1 MLKKIYLFLT
11 AFIITGVFSV
21 NAQYVNL
28 QGNNPD
34 ITEYVQANQENWDKP
49 IMYVFYSNQPC
60 PLCSRAMGMI
70 YNIYEEYFLNQ
81 FSYFE
86 IDYTDEDEF
95 GMQMSYNLNQ
105 PLSVVLVHISDGMS
119 RGYYK
124 IDNPQYWVQN
134 PQYFKQRLL
143 SQINNFL
150 NT

>member
-1 MLKKIYLFLT
+1 MLKKIYLLLT
-11 AFIITGVFSV
+11 AFIITGVFSA

-60 PLCSRAMGMI
+60 PLCSQAMGMI

>member
-60 PLCSRAMGMI
+60 PLCSQAMGMI

-86 IDYTDEDEF
+86 IDYGDEDEF
-95 GMQMSYNLNQ
+95 GMQISYNLDQ
-105 PLSVVLVHISDGMS
+105 PLSIVLVHISDGMS

>member
-11 AFIITGVFSV
+11 AFIITGVFSA

-60 PLCSRAMGMI
+60 PLCSQAMGMI